1 MDNSSQVV
9 ARKAKANCDFFAILS
24 ATTKLWE
31 EEEEK
36 EETDKFL
43 GKVRREAED
52 WLKLKLSGIWN
63 DWLLQ
68 ITFSNFW
75 EKTKSNDFD
84 ALCKLCLY
92 DIGVSGEKLAAE
104 ESEF

>member
-1 MDNSSQVV
+1 MV

-24 ATTKLWE
+24 ATTKLW

-52 WLKLKLSGIWN
+52 WLKLKLSGI
-63 DWLLQ
+63 
-68 ITFSNFW
+68 
-75 EKTKSNDFD
+75 
-84 ALCKLCLY
+84 
-92 DIGVSGEKLAAE
+92 
-104 ESEF
+104 